1 MNNFIV
7 YLSTVDKST
16 IMDKNAS
23 VFEVRKEILRDKIFD
38 VLKGWILDG
47 TLKPGERVV
56 ESVLAAKLK
65 VSRAPFREALWL
77 LARQGLVT
85 LRAHQGAFVT
95 ELSEKDIREIFE
107 IREALETHCARKIR
121 RSLTAEKESRLREN
135 LARLEAAAQRRDMKA
150 FSEADLSFHLSL
162 AELVG
167 NSRIEE
173 ILRDTSARFFGYELI
188 RDLPRAADFHFE
200 AVLEEH
206 RRMVRLVLEGT
217 EAEIEAGFSR
227 SFKAF
232 LDYVLDRFH
241 STGSA
246 SMEPSR

>member
-1 MNNFIV
+1 M
-7 YLSTVDKST
+7 STVDKST
-16 IMDKNAS
+16 IMNGKYTE
-23 VFEVRKEILRDKIFD
+23 FEVRKEILRDKIFEI
-38 VLKGWILDG
+38 LKGWILDG

-56 ESVLAAKLK
+56 ESVLAARLK

-77 LARQGLVT
+77 LARHGLVT
-85 LRAHQGAFVT
+85 LRAHQGAFVA

-107 IREALETHCARKIR
+107 IREALEVHCARKIR
-121 RSLTAEKESRLREN
+121 RSLAPEKESRLRET
-135 LARLEAAAQRRDMKA
+135 LSRLEDAARRRDMKG
-150 FSEADLSFHLSL
+150 FSEADLAFHVSL
-162 AELVG
+162 AELAG
-167 NSRIEE
+167 NGRIEE

-232 LDYVLDRFH
+232 LDYVLERFR
-241 STGSA
+241 SQGQNPAGA
-246 SMEPSR
+246 SR